1 MFPTVVLARF
11 PLALP
16 TRLLTSSWFQLCLNI
31 DDLDPPGIFFLLHYR
46 RICSTSLSTLFQY
59 LVLQSSFYVHLIL
72 EEIGVDASFF
82 MVTMLTAMDAF
93 SLFHLYFITTKLG
106 RDNAG
111 DSTNLAE
118 LID

>member
-16 TRLLTSSWFQLCLNI
+16 TRLSTSSWNQFCLNI

-46 RICSTSLSTLFQY
+46 RICSSSISTLFQY
-59 LVLQSSFYVHLIL
+59 LVLQSSLYVHLIL

-82 MVTMLTAMDAF
+82 MVTMLTTMDAF
-93 SLFHLYFITTKLG
+93 SLFHLYFITTKLR

-111 DSTNLAE
+111 DNTNLA
-118 LID
+118 